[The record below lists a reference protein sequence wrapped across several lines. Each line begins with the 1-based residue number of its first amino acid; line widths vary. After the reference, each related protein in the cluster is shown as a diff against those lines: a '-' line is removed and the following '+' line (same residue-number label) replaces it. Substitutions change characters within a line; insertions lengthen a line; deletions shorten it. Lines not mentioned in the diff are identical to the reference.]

1 MVNTSSAYIQG
12 NQSDD
17 PTKTLSSD
25 WSFEKDGYFDGS
37 KYATRQAALDAAR
50 KAGRGVF
57 RYNGKL
63 YNTIKNKS
71 EAAHFR
77 EHYQDYDYFL
87 GHLNTGANETERLE
101 SLGGWKPSLK
111 NRADIQHVEPEV
123 ITPQQIT
130 PQQTASA
137 VPTQETPLTMFS
149 NRDIRSLGFNNF
161 QGMLSA
167 VQNPVN
173 QNNAFVKA
181 MQARYGTD
189 YSLWS
194 QKQADIEKELGVKG
208 KYRSFG
214 GGDFGD
220 MSRSMASWMG
230 TYNAGVDKRNLANR
244 TGNDGIVYSNAGV
257 KNLFDKYPTTNAT
270 PASVSPASTTYN
282 FNSTLINPFNNQ
294 SISKTRDYTDKYQLA
309 KPQLV
314 DLKFKKGGM
323 LVNKYQQGGVTSDP
337 MDQLAQVAAK
347 FLQGDTQS
355 GQQLAQVFSDQK
367 VGKQLMQAVQ
377 QGVQQKDKRAIII
390 AQAIQALSGS
400 RKARLGAKLNYFHK
414 DICPAGEKLVYFKKG
429 GEICKA
435 CQKMEEGGTAD
446 PIADFKKKK
455 VASKKPIQKQD
466 LATRDSIAANRYND
480 QEVQVFRP
488 GSYKK
493 NAKGQVQWTPD
504 RTKAPYNKV
513 TKHQQGGS
521 FKEAFDSA
529 YGKQRYFT
537 WNGKV
542 YAAYKGDKR
551 TDKGFQKAVDNLQEQ
566 ANALKDYG
574 AGQHLGWNPGANTTA
589 IKHNSSGNMQGVLN
603 DVVVTAKRVSPKQKA
618 DNQRKQYFD
627 QWTAYVKKW
636 HPNMIGRF
644 KNTMQNMGYTYN
656 WNTGT
661 YDKNGKAVYRLNNG
675 QLQTANIYT
684 GNWSNISN
692 SDALPRNAC

>member
-1 MVNTSSAYIQG
+1 MGYTFTEPPKFEGLTLALGDVSYNPATGDRGIYIDTKLIPSEDLERIREQTGSQQDYILRPYSQAKWKPSTDSGNQKSKTTTNKHSQILNKKNKRANISSAYIQG

-149 NRDIRSLGFNNF
+149 NGDIRSLGFNNF

-167 VQNPVN
+167 VQNPAN

-282 FNSTLINPFNNQ
+282 FNSALINPFNNQ

-323 LVNKYQQGGVTSDP
+323 LVNKYQQGGATSDP

-377 QGVQQKDKRAIII
+377 QGVQQKDKRAVII

-435 CQKMEEGGTAD
+435 CQKMDMGGEMAD
-446 PIADFKKKK
+446 DKKQSKPSLNKK
-455 VASKKPIQKQD
+455 PQSKQKPIQNKQK
-466 LATRDSIAANRYND
+466 D
-480 QEVQVFRP
+480 QKP
-488 GSYKK
+488 NNS
-493 NAKGQVQWTPD
+493 
-504 RTKAPYNKV
+504 
-513 TKHQQGGS
+513 
-521 FKEAFDSA
+521 
-529 YGKQRYFT
+529 
-537 WNGKV
+537 
-542 YAAYKGDKR
+542 
-551 TDKGFQKAVDNLQEQ
+551 
-566 ANALKDYG
+566 
-574 AGQHLGWNPGANTTA
+574 HLGP
-589 IKHNSSGNMQGVLN
+589 KDLKVLPN
-603 DVVVTAKRVSPKQKA
+603 GRYPK
-618 DNQRKQYFD
+618 Y
-627 QWTAYVKKW
+627 WTADQ
-636 HPNMIGRF
+636 R
-644 KNTMQNMGYTYN
+644 
-656 WNTGT
+656 
-661 YDKNGKAVYRLNNG
+661 G
-675 QLQTANIYT
+675 QWDRDHNE
-684 GNWSNISN
+684 GV
-692 SDALPRNAC
+692 

>member
-1 MVNTSSAYIQG
+1 MA
-12 NQSDD
+12 
-17 PTKTLSSD
+17 D
-25 WSFEKDGYFDGS
+25 WNFETDGYFDGN
-37 KYATRQAALDAAR
+37 KYATRQSAFDAAR

-57 RYNGKL
+57 RYKGRL
-63 YNTIKNKS
+63 YNTIKDKS
-71 EAAHFR
+71 EVNDFR
-77 EHYQDYDYFL
+77 KKYSDYDYFL
-87 GHLNTGANETERLE
+87 GHLNTGATEQERIE
-101 SLGGWKPSLK
+101 SLGGWRPSLQ
-111 NRADIQHVEPEV
+111 NRADVQGIGD
-123 ITPQQIT
+123 TPQVMA
-130 PQQTASA
+130 PQQTTQIASTI
-137 VPTQETPLTMFS
+137 PTQETPLTMFS
-149 NRDIRSLGFNNF
+149 NDDIRSLGFNNY

-167 VQNPVN
+167 VQNSAN

-181 MQARYGTD
+181 LQARYGTD
-189 YSLWS
+189 YSQW
-194 QKQADIEKELGVKG
+194 KQADIEKELGVKG

-230 TYNAGVDKRNLANR
+230 THNAGVDKRNLANR
-244 TGNDGIVYSNAGV
+244 TGEDGIVYSNTEV
-257 KNLFDKYPTTNAT
+257 KNLFDKYPTTSTNVPHVSTT
-270 PASVSPASTTYN
+270 PTYN
-282 FNSTLINPFNNQ
+282 FSSALVNPYTNQ
-294 SISKTRDYTDKYQLA
+294 IIPQTGTAAASGNILDKTSF
-309 KPQLV
+309 
-314 DLKFKKGGM
+314 FKQGGM
-323 LVNKYQQGGVTSDP
+323 LVNKYQQGGATSDP

-347 FLQGDTQS
+347 FLQGDAQS

-446 PIADFKKKK
+446 PITDFKKKK
-455 VASKKPIQKQD
+455 AAQKKPIQKQD

-480 QEVQVFRP
+480 QEVQVNRP

-521 FKEAFDSA
+521 FKEAFDAA

-551 TDKGFQKAVDNLQEQ
+551 TDKGFQGAVDNIQEQ
-566 ANALKDYG
+566 ANNLKDYG
-574 AGQHLGWNPGANTTA
+574 AGQHLGWNPGANKTGNVR
-589 IKHNSSGNMQGVLN
+589 HDRNGNMAGQAN
-603 DVVVTAKRVSPKQKA
+603 DVVVTAKRISPKQKA
-618 DNQRKQYFD
+618 NNQRKQYFD

-636 HPNMIGRF
+636 HPNMLGRF
-644 KNTMQNMGYTYN
+644 KNTMQNMGYNYN

-675 QLQTANIYT
+675 QLQTVNNYT
-684 GNWSNISN
+684 GNWSNINN
-692 SDALPRNAC
+692 SDALPGMPANGLSVRLQK